1 MPLQED
7 DCAQL
12 ARLLKESVERNR
24 ADALLLSGGLDSSIL
39 ASILHPQYSVVAGFG
54 PDAPDL
60 APAREVAE
68 KYSKRHVEVIFA
80 HEKMLGLVEQVVQVF
95 KTFDPAE
102 IRNSAVALAGI
113 KQAKNDGY
121 SKIMTG
127 DGSDELFAGYN
138 YLSRYYSDLPRLDQE
153 VRRLWEVMHFSS
165 KKLGEHVGVEV
176 KAPFLD
182 SEFVSFAK
190 SVSIGKKVGEHGGT
204 KWGKFILRRCFE
216 TELGSVAWRQKMAQE
231 QGAATDRY
239 HGYIDDMIDDL
250 TFANKVRIAQA
261 EGVRIRSKEHL
272 HYYAMF
278 RSYFPPPKEEAD
290 CEFCCTEC
298 GGCMPAGG
306 RFCRTCGAFPVTP
319 KSL

>member
-1 MPLQED
+1 LDQD
-7 DCAQL
+7 DCTQL
-12 ARLLKESVERNR
+12 VRLLTESVERNH

-39 ASILHPQYSVVAGFG
+39 VSILHPQYSVAAGFG

-60 APAREVAE
+60 AYARQVAE
-68 KYSKRHVEVIFA
+68 KYSKRHVEVVFA
-80 HEKMLGLVEQVVQVF
+80 HEKMLGLVEQVVQIF

-102 IRNSAVALAGI
+102 VRNSSVALAGI

-121 SKIMTG
+121 SRIMTG

-138 YLSRYYSDLPRLDQE
+138 YLARYYSDLPKLEQE
-153 VRRLWEVMHFSS
+153 VSRLWEVMHFSS
-165 KKLGEHVGVEV
+165 KKLGDHVGVEV
-176 KAPFLD
+176 KTPFLD
-182 SEFVSFAK
+182 GEFASFAK
-190 SVSIGKKVGEHGGT
+190 SISIEKKVGEREGV

-216 TELGSVAWRQKMAQE
+216 KELGSIAWRAKMAQE

-239 HGYIDDMIDDL
+239 QHYLEGMIDDL
-250 TFANKVRIAQA
+250 TFANKTMTAKA
-261 EGVRIRSKEHL
+261 EGVTIRSKEHL

-290 CEFCCTEC
+290 CEFCCPEC

-319 KSL
+319 RSL